1 MRRVLLGLLVLL
13 PLLAGCFAPSPPRIE
28 ANEDPEEAFR
38 VPLPVP
44 TDASGG
50 WALVNRRLGI
60 IGQDRVAVRIDGDGK
75 VLWRTTLPAEFA
87 LTGRAGRAYA
97 VATPSASVMTL
108 VGAASSGRLPP
119 LATLDSV
126 TGSLT
131 MLAAPSARPPGK
143 LRFVTVVS
151 TTANPWQAVAAT
163 CLPGASCTVTA
174 WDTSTGLVLWK
185 HRTHGPAVFAAPC
198 NQEGE
203 RDGVAGRW
211 ACDPLAFVADGRLVL
226 LRRGED
232 RLRSRPVELPRGDIG
247 QVIPTLYRVL
257 VTTAPHGPGCRAQAA
272 AYDLTTESPTPVW
285 QRTFTWNQP
294 QAAVHEGCRRD
305 PSIPLLMAYR
315 LTLPDVAGALVGDD
329 FHGEFPLRLKPGEY
343 PVADRNGIV
352 AYRADGSYRDP
363 NPAPSRTPQR
373 RPKELDPTAKQLG
386 QGVWYLPGRGRKGE
400 IVAVDVYGKITWR
413 RSTSGLPFFLTSN
426 CLVYADG
433 SSLVGIGAST

>member
-1 MRRVLLGLLVLL
+1 MRRRLLGLLVLL

-28 ANEDPEEAFR
+28 AHEGIEEAFR

-50 WALVNRRLGI
+50 WTLVNRRLGI
-60 IGQDRVAVRIDGDGK
+60 IGQDRVAAKIDEDGK

-87 LTGRAGRAYA
+87 LTGRAGRPQA
-97 VATPSASVMTL
+97 VATPSSSGITL

-126 TGSLT
+126 TGSVT
-131 MLAAPSARPPGK
+131 KLAAPSVRPPGK
-143 LRFVTVVS
+143 LRFVTVIS
-151 TTANPWQAVAAT
+151 TTANPGQAVAAT
-163 CLPGASCTVTA
+163 CLPGATCTVTA

-185 HRTHGPAVFAAPC
+185 HRTRGPAVFADPC

-211 ACDPLAFVADGRLVL
+211 ACDPLTFVADGRLVL

-232 RLRSRPVELPRGDIG
+232 RLRSRPVDLPRGDIG

-257 VTTAPHGPGCRAQAA
+257 VMTAPHGPGCRAQAA

-285 QRTFTWNQP
+285 RRNFTWDQP
-294 QAAVHEGCRRD
+294 QAALHEGCRRD

-315 LTLPDVAGALVGDD
+315 LTLPDAAGALVGSYYD
-329 FHGEFPLRLKPGEY
+329 GKFPLRLKPGEY
-343 PVADRNGIV
+343 PVADAGRVFACRG
-352 AYRADGSYRDP
+352 DGSYRDP
-363 NPAPSRTPQR
+363 KPMPSQIRQR
-373 RPKELDPTAKQLG
+373 HPKELGSTARELG
-386 QGVWYLPGRGRKGE
+386 QGAWYVPGRGRKGE
-400 IVAVDVYGKITWR
+400 IIAVDVYGEITWR
-413 RSTSGLPFFLTSN
+413 RATNGTPFFLTDN
-426 CLVYADG
+426 RLVYAYG
-433 SSLVGIGAST
+433 SNLIAIRASD